1 MEKDCR
7 LFQVIVI
14 LMVKLELRWNREQKR
29 ELLMK
34 YSLGIVIKRIRTLK
48 EMAKLREVAAWPVW
62 I

>member
-34 YSLGIVIKRIRTLK
+34 YSLIMVIKRIRTLR